1 MERLLKIV
9 EGPMRGAEIALVAG
23 TRIKVGRG
31 DDCDIVVADASLPET
46 AFELDVADAAVTMVL
61 PDGTA
66 REMRPFEIHAF
77 GTTSVAL
84 GPAEGAWEELRPA
97 ERETPPESPVET
109 PAEPETPVESAPAEV
124 KDEKKKKSGLGC
136 GIGCL
141 GVILLILI
149 VLALAWFFRSPLV
162 ERVPQL
168 KPVVERIESF
178 VSERTSTGKTPSAQQ
193 PKRPVTL
200 TLRELAAQHGISYAE
215 RESRPVLSGNL
226 AHRTERLAIRAL
238 ALATD
243 RHCGLEL
250 SDDETLAGSA
260 DALLF
265 TVTEGALKVFAV
277 SNRAVTITGY
287 APSSAALDAALKA
300 LRADVPWTGDVDI
313 RTVKVGGPVPEEHKT
328 SAFAVS
334 GTLSDARPK
343 AVAETGAKT
352 AAETD
357 AKPAAEADAKPVAE
371 TRADVADIKISDV
384 NGRRLPQNMFPV
396 AGVLTRPYPCV
407 VLRDGH
413 RIVEGGQ
420 LGSYTVVRIEAD
432 AVELKQGG
440 GKANWKP

>member
-46 AFELDVADAAVTMVL
+46 AFELDVADAAVTLIL

-66 REMRPFEIHAF
+66 REMRPFEIHSF
-77 GTTSVAL
+77 GTTAVAL

-97 ERETPPESPVET
+97 EREASVET
-109 PAEPETPVESAPAEV
+109 QEEAPAETTAPAESAPAEAE
-124 KDEKKKKSGLGC
+124 DEKKKKKTGC
-136 GIGCL
+136 GCGLGCL

-149 VLALAWFFRSPLV
+149 ALALAWFFRSLLV

-168 KPVVERIESF
+168 KPVVERIEAF
-178 VSERTSTGKTPSAQQ
+178 VSEWTPTEKAPSAPQ
-193 PKRPVTL
+193 PKKTSSMS
-200 TLRELAAQHGISYAE
+200 LRELAAQHGISYAE
-215 RESRPVLSGNL
+215 KEGRPVLSGNL

-238 ALATD
+238 ALAID

-250 SDDETLAGSA
+250 SDDETLASSA

-265 TVTEGALKVFAV
+265 TVTEGALNVLNV
-277 SNRAVTITGY
+277 SNRVVTITGY
-287 APSSAALDAALKA
+287 APKAAALGAALTA

-313 RTVKVGGPVPEEHKT
+313 ASVRVGGPVPAEHKT

-334 GTLSDARPK
+334 GTLSGARPET
-343 AVAETGAKT
+343 AVAEGAK
-352 AAETD
+352 AAAGKTSEKD
-357 AKPAAEADAKPVAE
+357 ADES
-371 TRADVADIKISDV
+371 DIKISDV

-420 LGSYTVVRIEAD
+420 LGTYTVVRIAAD
-432 AVELKQGG
+432 ALELKQDG

>member
-46 AFELDVADAAVTMVL
+46 AFELDVADAAVTLIL

-77 GTTSVAL
+77 GTTAVAL
-84 GPAEGAWEELRPA
+84 GPAEGVWEELRPL
-97 ERETPPESPVET
+97 EREAPEET
-109 PAEPETPVESAPAEV
+109 PAETPVEPEPPPAEPAPAEG
-124 KDEKKKKSGLGC
+124 EEKKKSGFGC
-136 GIGCL
+136 AIVCL

-149 VLALAWFFRSPLV
+149 VLALAWIFRCPLV

-168 KPVVERIESF
+168 KSVVERIESF
-178 VSERTSTGKTPSAQQ
+178 VYERASDGKAPQ
-193 PKRPVTL
+193 PKRTPTMS
-200 TLRELAAQHGISYAE
+200 LRELAAQHGISYAE
-215 RESRPVLSGNL
+215 KEGRPVLSGNL
-226 AHRTERLAIRAL
+226 AHRAERLAIRAL

-243 RHCGLEL
+243 RHCELEL
-250 SDDETLAGSA
+250 SDDETLVGSA

-265 TVTEGALKVFAV
+265 TVTEGALKVFGV
-277 SNRAVTITGY
+277 SNRVVTITGY
-287 APSSAALDAALKA
+287 APSAAALGAALKA

-313 RTVKVGGPVPEEHKT
+313 ASVRVGGPVPVEHKSST
-328 SAFAVS
+328 FAVS
-334 GTLSDARPK
+334 GTLSGARPAT
-343 AVAETGAKT
+343 AVDVKTVAAAGAST
-352 AAETD
+352 AA
-357 AKPAAEADAKPVAE
+357 AG
-371 TRADVADIKISDV
+371 ADVADIKISDV
-384 NGRRLPQNMFPV
+384 NGRSLPRNMFPV

-420 LGSYTVVRIEAD
+420 LGTYTVVRIAAD
-432 AVELKQGG
+432 ALELKQGG
-440 GKANWKP
+440 GKANWRP

>member
-31 DDCDIVVADASLPET
+31 DDCDIVVADASLSET
-46 AFELDVADAAVTMVL
+46 AFELDVAEAAVTLIL

-97 ERETPPESPVET
+97 EREAPAETPEET
-109 PAEPETPVESAPAEV
+109 PAEPETPAESAPEEA
-124 KDEKKKKSGLGC
+124 KDEKKRSGFGC
-136 GIGCL
+136 GICCL

-149 VLALAWFFRSPLV
+149 VLALVWFFRSL
-162 ERVPQL
+162 L
-168 KPVVERIESF
+168 VERIESF
-178 VSERTSTGKTPSAQQ
+178 VSGRASDGTAPSAPQ
-193 PKRPVTL
+193 PKKTA
-200 TLRELAAQHGISYAE
+200 TMSLRELAAQHGISYAE
-215 RESRPVLSGNL
+215 KEGRPVLSGNL
-226 AHRTERLAIRAL
+226 AHRAERLAIRAL

-243 RHCGLEL
+243 RHCELEL

-265 TVTEGALKVFAV
+265 TVTEGALKVFGV
-277 SNRAVTITGY
+277 SNRVVTITGY
-287 APSSAALDAALKA
+287 APSAAALGAALTA

-313 RTVKVGGPVPEEHKT
+313 ASVRVGGPVPAEHKA
-328 SAFAVS
+328 SNFAVS
-334 GTLSDARPK
+334 GTLSGAHPE
-343 AVAETGAKT
+343 AGAEAAAGKT
-352 AAETD
+352 SGT
-357 AKPAAEADAKPVAE
+357 AAEADAE
-371 TRADVADIKISDV
+371 VADIKISDV
-384 NGRRLPQNMFPV
+384 NGRRLPRNMFPV

-432 AVELKQGG
+432 ALELKQDG

>member
-23 TRIKVGRG
+23 TRVTVGRG

-46 AFELDVADAAVTMVL
+46 AFELDVAEAAVTLIL

-84 GPAEGAWEELRPA
+84 GPAEGTWDELRPA
-97 ERETPPESPVET
+97 EREASAET
-109 PAEPETPVESAPAEV
+109 PAEAPEEPESPAESAPSET
-124 KDEKKKKSGLGC
+124 EGKKKKSGCGC

-149 VLALAWFFRSPLV
+149 VLALAWLFRGLLV

-178 VSERTSTGKTPSAQQ
+178 VSEWTPAEKVPSVPQ
-193 PKRPVTL
+193 PKRTA
-200 TLRELAAQHGISYAE
+200 TTSLRELAAQHGISYAE
-215 RESRPVLSGNL
+215 KEGRPVLSGNL

-238 ALATD
+238 ALAID

-265 TVTEGALKVFAV
+265 TVTEGALKVFGV
-277 SNRAVTITGY
+277 SNRVVTITGY
-287 APSSAALDAALKA
+287 APTASALGAALTA

-313 RTVKVGGPVPEEHKT
+313 ASVRVGGPIPTEHKA

-334 GTLSDARPK
+334 GTLSGARPTVVE
-343 AVAETGAKT
+343 AGSGA
-352 AAETD
+352 AAEKTSE
-357 AKPAAEADAKPVAE
+357 KAAEKGADE
-371 TRADVADIKISDV
+371 ADIKISDV
-384 NGRRLPQNMFPV
+384 NGRRLPRNMFPV

-407 VLRDGH
+407 VMRDGH

-420 LGSYTVVRIEAD
+420 LGTYTVVRIAAD
-432 AVELKQGG
+432 ALELKQGG

>member
-9 EGPMRGAEIALVAG
+9 EGPMRGAEVALVAG

-31 DDCDIVVADASLPET
+31 VDCDIVVADASLPET
-46 AFELDVADAAVTMVL
+46 AFELDVADAAVTLIL

-84 GPAEGAWEELRPA
+84 GPAEGSWDELHPA
-97 ERETPPESPVET
+97 EREAPEETPEET
-109 PAEPETPVESAPAEV
+109 PAEPKAPAESAPAE
-124 KDEKKKKSGLGC
+124 DEEKRKSGFGC
-136 GIGCL
+136 AIVCL

-149 VLALAWFFRSPLV
+149 VLALAWILRSPLV

-168 KPVVERIESF
+168 KPVVERIESI
-178 VSERTSTGKTPSAQQ
+178 VSARASDGTASQSKRT
-193 PKRPVTL
+193 PVL

-215 RESRPVLSGNL
+215 CEGRPVLSGNL

-238 ALATD
+238 ALAVD

-250 SDDETLAGSA
+250 SDDETLASSA

-265 TVTEGALKVFAV
+265 TVTEGALKVFGV
-277 SNRAVTITGY
+277 SNRVVTITGY
-287 APSSAALDAALKA
+287 APTATALGAALTA

-313 RTVKVGGPVPEEHKT
+313 ATVKVGGPVPGEHKA
-328 SAFAVS
+328 SSFAVS
-334 GTLSDARPK
+334 GILSGARP
-343 AVAETGAKT
+343 ETAPAGSMTAAKETEGKT
-352 AAETD
+352 AEPGAE
-357 AKPAAEADAKPVAE
+357 KG
-371 TRADVADIKISDV
+371 ADVADIKISDV
-384 NGRRLPQNMFPV
+384 NGRSLPQNMFPV
-396 AGVLTRPYPCV
+396 AGILTRPYPCV

-420 LGSYTVVRIEAD
+420 LGSYTVVRIAAD
-432 AVELKQGG
+432 ALELKQGG

>member
-31 DDCDIVVADASLPET
+31 DDCDIVVADASLSET
-46 AFELDVADAAVTMVL
+46 AFELDVAEAAVTLIL

-97 ERETPPESPVET
+97 EREAPPAETPVET
-109 PAEPETPVESAPAEV
+109 PAEPEPPAESAPEES
-124 KDEKKKKSGLGC
+124 KDEKRKSGFGC

-149 VLALAWFFRSPLV
+149 VLALAWLFRSLLV

-168 KPVVERIESF
+168 KSFVERVESF
-178 VSERTSTGKTPSAQQ
+178 VSERTSADKAQSAPQ
-193 PKRPVTL
+193 PKRTA
-200 TLRELAAQHGISYAE
+200 TMSLRELAAQHGISYAE
-215 RESRPVLSGNL
+215 KEGHPVLSGNL
-226 AHRTERLAIRAL
+226 AHRAERLAIRAL

-243 RHCGLEL
+243 RHCALEL

-265 TVTEGALKVFAV
+265 TVTEGALKVFGV
-277 SNRAVTITGY
+277 SNRVVTITGY
-287 APSSAALDAALKA
+287 APSAAALGAALTA
-300 LRADVPWTGDVDI
+300 LRADVPWTGDVDVASV
-313 RTVKVGGPVPEEHKT
+313 RVGGPVPAEHKT
-328 SAFAVS
+328 STFAVS
-334 GTLSDARPK
+334 GTLSGALPESG
-343 AVAETGAKT
+343 AEAAAGKTAGT
-352 AAETD
+352 AAEAGT
-357 AKPAAEADAKPVAE
+357 E
-371 TRADVADIKISDV
+371 VADIKISDV
-384 NGRRLPQNMFPV
+384 NGRRLPRNMFPV

-420 LGSYTVVRIEAD
+420 LGSYTVVRIAAD
-432 AVELKQGG
+432 VLELKQGG
-440 GKANWKP
+440 GEAKWKP

>member
-46 AFELDVADAAVTMVL
+46 AFELDVADAAVTLIL

-97 ERETPPESPVET
+97 EREAPAETSEET
-109 PAEPETPVESAPAEV
+109 PAGPEAPAESAPAEV
-124 KDEKKKKSGLGC
+124 EEKKRKSGCGC

-149 VLALAWFFRSPLV
+149 ALALAWLFRGLLV

-168 KPVVERIESF
+168 KPAVERIESF
-178 VSERTSTGKTPSAQQ
+178 VSERTSAGKVPSAPQ
-193 PKRPVTL
+193 PKKTVSMS
-200 TLRELAAQHGISYAE
+200 LRELAAQHGVSYAE
-215 RESRPVLSGNL
+215 REGRPVLSGNL
-226 AHRTERLAIRAL
+226 AHRAERLAIRAL

-243 RHCGLEL
+243 RQCELEL
-250 SDDETLAGSA
+250 SDDETLASSA

-265 TVTEGALKVFAV
+265 TVTEGALKVFGV
-277 SNRAVTITGY
+277 SNRVVTITGY
-287 APSSAALDAALKA
+287 APTAAALGAALKA

-313 RTVKVGGPVPEEHKT
+313 ASVRVGGPVPDEHKT

-334 GTLSDARPK
+334 GTLSDAHL
-343 AVAETGAKT
+343 ESGAGKS
-352 AAETD
+352 AA
-357 AKPAAEADAKPVAE
+357 AAGADEADI
-371 TRADVADIKISDV
+371 RISDV
-384 NGRRLPQNMFPV
+384 NGRRLPRNMFPV

-420 LGSYTVVRIEAD
+420 LGSYTVIRIEAD
-432 AVELKQGG
+432 ALELKQGG

>member
-23 TRIKVGRG
+23 TRVTVGRG

-46 AFELDVADAAVTMVL
+46 AFELDVAEAAVTLIL

-84 GPAEGAWEELRPA
+84 GPAEGTWEELRPA
-97 ERETPPESPVET
+97 EREAPAET
-109 PAEPETPVESAPAEV
+109 PAEAPEEPESPAESAPSET
-124 KDEKKKKSGLGC
+124 EGKKKKSGCGC

-149 VLALAWFFRSPLV
+149 ALALAWLFRGLLV

-168 KPVVERIESF
+168 KPFVERIESF
-178 VSERTSTGKTPSAQQ
+178 VSEWTPAEKVPSVPQ
-193 PKRPVTL
+193 PKRTATTSL
-200 TLRELAAQHGISYAE
+200 WELAAQHGISYAE
-215 RESRPVLSGNL
+215 KEGRPVLSGNL

-238 ALATD
+238 ALAID

-265 TVTEGALKVFAV
+265 TVTEGALKVFGV
-277 SNRAVTITGY
+277 SNRVVTITGY
-287 APSSAALDAALKA
+287 APTAAALGAALKA

-313 RTVKVGGPVPEEHKT
+313 ASVRVGGPVPAEHKT

-334 GTLSDARPK
+334 GTLSGARPET
-343 AVAETGAKT
+343 AVAEGVKT
-352 AAETD
+352 SAE
-357 AKPAAEADAKPVAE
+357 KVSEKNADE
-371 TRADVADIKISDV
+371 ADIKISDV
-384 NGRRLPQNMFPV
+384 NGRRLPRNMFPV

-420 LGSYTVVRIEAD
+420 LGTYTVVRIAAD
-432 AVELKQGG
+432 ALELKQGG
-440 GKANWKP
+440 GKASWEP

>member
-31 DDCDIVVADASLPET
+31 DDCDIVVADASLSDM
-46 AFELDVADAAVTMVL
+46 AFELDVAETAVTLIL

-97 ERETPPESPVET
+97 EREAPAETPEET
-109 PAEPETPVESAPAEV
+109 PAEPESPAESAPEEV
-124 KDEKKKKSGLGC
+124 RDEKKKSGFGC

-149 VLALAWFFRSPLV
+149 VLAFAWLFRSQLV

-168 KPVVERIESF
+168 KPFVERIESF
-178 VSERTSTGKTPSAQQ
+178 VSGRASDDKAPSAPQ
-193 PKRPVTL
+193 PKKTVTMC
-200 TLRELAAQHGISYAE
+200 LRELAAQHGISYAE
-215 RESRPVLSGNL
+215 KEGRPVLSGNL
-226 AHRTERLAIRAL
+226 AHRAERLAIRAL
-238 ALATD
+238 ALASD
-243 RHCGLEL
+243 RHCELEL

-265 TVTEGALKVFAV
+265 TVTEGALKVFGV
-277 SNRAVTITGY
+277 SNRVVTISGY
-287 APSSAALDAALKA
+287 APSAAALGAALTA

-313 RTVKVGGPVPEEHKT
+313 ASVRVGGPVPAEHKA

-334 GTLSDARPK
+334 GTLSGAR
-343 AVAETGAKT
+343 AETSAGT
-352 AAETD
+352 GSAAAAAGTD
-357 AKPAAEADAKPVAE
+357 E
-371 TRADVADIKISDV
+371 ADIKISDV
-384 NGRRLPQNMFPV
+384 NGRRLPRNMFPV

-432 AVELKQGG
+432 ALELKQGG

>member
-1 MERLLKIV
+1 
-9 EGPMRGAEIALVAG
+9 MRGAEIALVAG

-46 AFELDVADAAVTMVL
+46 AFELDVGDAAVTLIL

-84 GPAEGAWEELRPA
+84 GPADGAWEELRPA
-97 ERETPPESPVET
+97 EREAPEETPEET
-109 PAEPETPVESAPAEV
+109 PAEPKAPAESAPAE
-124 KDEKKKKSGLGC
+124 DEEKKKSGFGC
-136 GIGCL
+136 GIVCL
-141 GVILLILI
+141 GVILLILF
-149 VLALAWFFRSPLV
+149 VLALAWIFRGPLV

-168 KPVVERIESF
+168 KPVVERIESI
-178 VSERTSTGKTPSAQQ
+178 VSARASDGKASQSKRT
-193 PKRPVTL
+193 PVP

-215 RESRPVLSGNL
+215 REGRPVLSGNL

-238 ALATD
+238 ALAAD

-265 TVTEGALKVFAV
+265 TVTEGALKVFCV
-277 SNRAVTITGY
+277 SNRVVTITGY
-287 APSSAALDAALKA
+287 APTATALGAALTA

-313 RTVKVGGPVPEEHKT
+313 ATVRVGGPVPVEHKA

-334 GTLSDARPK
+334 GTLSSAHPETASDVKLAADEG
-343 AVAETGAKT
+343 AVT
-352 AAETD
+352 AA
-357 AKPAAEADAKPVAE
+357 AN
-371 TRADVADIKISDV
+371 ADVADIKISDV
-384 NGRRLPQNMFPV
+384 NGRSLPRNMFPV
-396 AGVLTRPYPCV
+396 AGILTRPYPCV

-420 LGSYTVVRIEAD
+420 LGSYTVVRIAAD
-432 AVELKQGG
+432 ALELKQDG